1 MKVILA
7 LFLCLFLNA
16 NEINATINADV
27 NESLAEYKNIT
38 VKNLSD
44 LKEKLTNID
53 NSIKNNIWITRYANY
68 GTYQSLQNKL
78 KLAQNELEKNKK
90 EAQNFELERKIA
102 SLKSQLQ
109 ALREFESSPFSDL
122 LTFGNI
128 EEAPKITN
136 PIALIGGF
144 SYLKHLKAL
153 KNENSWRLNELKIAL
168 SALTNK
174 KELLENFYKK
184 QNFKILDEKD
194 KSALNSLKN
203 SLNSQI
209 SDFEIALDVAVTTY
223 NIHIKS
229 IDDAINSINQA
240 LRAQIKQS
248 ASIFGAVLIIF
259 LVGLVL
265 KIIIKRY
272 LSDNQKF
279 YTINKFINITGS
291 VIIILILLFAYIE
304 NVDYLIT
311 ILGFASAGLAIA
323 MKDMFMSL
331 LGWSVIIAGGSF
343 HVGDRVRVRFQNS
356 DVVGDIIDISLLRIT
371 LYEDITLTTYK
382 QNRRSGRI
390 IFVPNNY
397 IFTETI
403 ANYTHGG
410 MKTVWDGIDVMVS
423 FDSNHKKAVYI
434 IKNIARQYSK
444 GYTDIAK
451 IKMNKLREQYSIK
464 NTNVEPRIFTFFEP
478 YGINISVWYQT
489 NSYGTLGLRST
500 ISAEIIEAINKEP
513 DIQITYPKQDL
524 FLGKNKRVD
533 EFV

>member
-1 MKVILA
+1 MKIILA
-7 LFLCLFLNA
+7 LFLALFLSASDLNQSL
-16 NEINATINADV
+16 NDDINA
-27 NESLAEYKNIT
+27 SLNTSTKSLN
-38 VKNLSD
+38 N
-44 LKEKLTNID
+44 LKEKLAKID
-53 NSIKNNIWITRYANY
+53 RSIKNNIWIARYANY

-78 KLAQNELEKNKK
+78 KSAQDELEKSKK
-90 EAQNFELERKIA
+90 ETSTIELERKIA

-122 LTFGNI
+122 LAFGNI

-136 PIALIGGF
+136 PLALISGF

-153 KNENSWRLNELKIAL
+153 KDENSWRLSELKSAL
-168 SALTNK
+168 SALRDK
-174 KELLENFYKK
+174 KELLEKFYEKE
-184 QNFKILDEKD
+184 NFKILNGNDEI
-194 KSALNSLKN
+194 ALYSLKN
-203 SLNSQI
+203 SLNTQI
-209 SDFEIALDVAVTTY
+209 NDFEIAQDVAITTH
-223 NIHIKS
+223 NIHAKN
-229 IDDAINSINQA
+229 IDDAITAINQA

-248 ASIFGAVLIIF
+248 ISIFGAVLIIF
-259 LVGLVL
+259 LIGLVL

-343 HVGDRVRVRFQNS
+343 HVGDRVRVRFENS
-356 DVVGDIIDISLLRIT
+356 DIVGDIIDISLLRIT

-397 IFTETI
+397 IFTQTI

-410 MKTVWDGIDVMVS
+410 MKTVWDGIDVMIS

-451 IKMNKLREQYSIK
+451 TKMNKLREQYSIK

-489 NSYGTLGLRST
+489 NSYATLGLRST